1 MKSIPM
7 ISVQLVHILGPMKG
21 EIQEILDPEISIG
34 RHPSCQVRF
43 PKDMAVISRYHAR
56 IVREGN
62 RFKLIDQSA
71 NGTFLNGQQVTE
83 AFLKN
88 GDVLMFTD
96 GGPKVSF
103 LTKVI
108 EGRVEADEPPLKAE
122 VAPQAAAAGPAVSAP
137 SPPPQQPQPAPR
149 KEVSVQRV
157 QVPLIIQYG
166 PTLRS
171 FKELPVTIGRNP
183 ACDFVVDH
191 PALLDHHAQ
200 IFFSRDQYWV
210 KDLTG
215 KQLVRVNGLPI
226 ELQAPLTPDN
236 QLSLSATGPSFRFL
250 GAGRLAEIE
259 DSMKKTSTLETPPE
273 PEAGGPAEKPPPKSP
288 KRAGGFVKK
297 IFQR

>member
-7 ISVQLVHILGPMKG
+7 ISVQLVHIQGPMKG
-21 EIQEILDPEISIG
+21 EIQELSDPEISIG

-103 LTKVI
+103 LTKVL
-108 EGRVEADEPPLKAE
+108 EGRVVADEPPLRAE
-122 VAPQAAAAGPAVSAP
+122 VAPQLAAAEPAVSAP
-137 SPPPQQPQPAPR
+137 PPPPQPAPR
-149 KEVSVQRV
+149 KEMSVQRA

-171 FKELPVTIGRNP
+171 FRELPVTIGRNP

-200 IFFSRDQYWV
+200 IFFSQNQYWV

-215 KQLVRVNGLPI
+215 KQLVRVNGLPVEI
-226 ELQAPLTPDN
+226 QAPLAPDN
-236 QLSLSATGPSFRFL
+236 QLSLSATGPTFRFL

-259 DSMKKTSTLETPPE
+259 DPMKKTSTLEAPPA
-273 PEAGGPAEKPPPKSP
+273 PKGGPAEKPPTKSP
-288 KRAGGFVKK
+288 KGAGGFVKK